1 MSRERRGF
9 TLLMICGAWMTALG
23 VYFVLLRP
31 PFLPEDVRYLRT
43 TVEQLAVTAPGISGW
58 LRHVFLVM
66 GGFMAAAGVLT
77 LQVAVTAPAT
87 RTNAALLGVAGLS
100 SLILMSGVNFA
111 IDSDFKWL
119 LLVPALL
126 WAAGV
131 AMVWRQAVIEIRARA
146 S

>member
-1 MSRERRGF
+1 MSRGRLGF
-9 TLLMICGAWMTALG
+9 TLLMICGAWMIALG
-23 VYFVLLRP
+23 LHFMLLRP
-31 PFLPEDVRYLRT
+31 ALLPEDVRYART
-43 TVEQLAVTAPGISGW
+43 TLEQLAVAAPGISGW

-87 RTNAALLGVAGLS
+87 RTNAALLGVAGLG

-119 LLVPALL
+119 LLMPALL
-126 WAAGV
+126 WTAGV
-131 AMVWRQAVIEIRARA
+131 AMVWRQAVIETRARA
-146 S
+146 P